1 MNDILDRLCS
11 VFESELERQENVLR
25 LTQSQEQALVLR
37 DTELLA
43 ARTQAL
49 NLLLNEAAQAE
60 PERLRVAREAVEAL
74 ALPDS
79 QQTLS
84 GVVAAVPDPW
94 RSRLADLQHQLKM
107 VMHDTALVVRRNNRM
122 LQPLLHKTNDT
133 IAQLFGS
140 AQHAASGYT
149 MSGYRDA
156 ATSAGTRLLDQ
167 AG

>member
-1 MNDILDRLCS
+1 VNDILEKLCS

-60 PERLRVAREAVEAL
+60 SERLRVAREAVEAL

-79 QQTLS
+79 QQSLS

-94 RSRLADLQHQLKM
+94 RSRLADLQRQLKM

-122 LQPLLHKTNDT
+122 LQPLLQKTNDT

-140 AQHAASGYT
+140 AQHAATGYT

-156 ATSAGTRLLDQ
+156 ANSAGTRLLDQ